1 MGMSIN
7 TNIGSLNAQ
16 SNLNSVSK
24 SLGSTMER
32 VSSGL
37 RINSAK
43 DDAAGLSIASRIGA
57 QVSGMGQA
65 ARNVGSAMLLAKT
78 AESDLGLMR
87 EGLVRMRTLAVQ
99 AADGSYSAAERVKM
113 NNEFV
118 EIRKNIESIS
128 NTSNFNGKKLLDGSM
143 QNQQFQVG
151 ANANETIAMSVG
163 SVSTNKLGSSA
174 AAAISTA
181 QGPIIGTA
189 AVPLVALKEGA
200 FSLNGIMIGPSL
212 AAADTASTVTAFASS
227 IAKAAA
233 VNLKSD
239 QTGVTATINA
249 TEVAGASMTAGVAAG
264 TATINGV
271 SIVINTTADA
281 ASTRAA
287 VVSAINAQEGLTGV
301 TAVDSGTDKGGVS
314 LVAKDGR
321 NITLNLGTVT
331 AAQTGLQAAAPG
343 TAQTYAGSITL
354 NSDKAIVI
362 TSNQNGALGQGGIKD
377 AGLTVGTFQAQT
389 AYAST
394 TAYSPVVSGAT
405 AFTAGDFTINGSTIG
420 ASLASSDTKS
430 YSYTTVGA
438 IASKSASG
446 IAKAAAINELTAQT
460 GVTAT
465 ANATTVEGNVGAM
478 TFAAATSGTLQINGV
493 STAVI
498 SVGTVS
504 AAANRKTVVDA
515 INAISGQTGVTA
527 IDSNDDTKGVS
538 LVAAD
543 GRNITAIQTSGGG
556 LASATTGLG
565 FTMTAAAAAGAG
577 TSTELDARTFTSTLT
592 LSSASAFTI
601 AKGSTDAGTAPLGLK
616 SGEYGAGRN
625 GGALS
630 LANLLT
636 AEGAT
641 AAMTSLD
648 NSLNTVEALRADMG
662 TMQNRF
668 QSSADSLANSISN
681 QTGAQDQII
690 QSDFIADTAK
700 LTSQEFLA
708 SVSGSTLAKAN
719 ALQATMLQ
727 ALIPR

>member
-7 TNIGSLNAQ
+7 NNAASTNAQ
-16 SNLNSVSK
+16 VNLNSVSR

-43 DDAAGLSIASRIGA
+43 DDAAGMSIASKIGA

-99 AADGSYSAAERVKM
+99 SADGSYSLAERTKM

-118 EIRKNIESIS
+118 ELRKNIESIA

-143 QNQQFQVG
+143 TDQKFQVG
-151 ANANETIAMSVG
+151 ANANETISMSVG
-163 SVSTNKLGSSA
+163 SVSTAKLGSSA

-181 QGPIIGTA
+181 QGPVVGA
-189 AVPLVALKEGA
+189 AAGAGLAGLKEGA
-200 FSLNGIMIGPSL
+200 FALNGVLIGPSL
-212 AAADTASTVTAFASS
+212 AAADTASTVKAEASS

-233 VNLKSD
+233 VNAKSAES
-239 QTGVTATINA
+239 GVTATVNA
-249 TEVAGASMTAGVAAG
+249 TQVAGTSMTAGVAAG

-271 SIVINTTADA
+271 AITINTTADA

-287 VVSAINAQEGLTGV
+287 VIAAINAKEGLTGV

-321 NITLNLGTVT
+321 NISLTLGTVT
-331 AAQTGLQAAAPG
+331 GANTGLAEVSAGVQAVY
-343 TAQTYAGSITL
+343 TGSITL
-354 NSDKAIVI
+354 NSDKAITV
-362 TSNQNGALGQGGIKD
+362 TSNQNGALGTGGIKD
-377 AGLTVGTFQAQT
+377 AGLEAGTFQSQT

-394 TAYSPVVSGAT
+394 TAYAPAATGAT
-405 AFTAGDFTINGSTIG
+405 AFTAGDFTINGTTIG

-430 YSYTTVGA
+430 YSYATSATTS

-446 IAKAAAINELTAQT
+446 IAKAAAINALTEQT

-465 ANATTVEGNVGAM
+465 VNATTVAG
-478 TFAAATSGTLQINGV
+478 ATSTMSATATTGSLLINGV
-493 STAVI
+493 STAAI
-498 SVGTVS
+498 TTGTVS
-504 AAANRKTVVDA
+504 TSANRQAVVDA

-527 IDSNDDTKGVS
+527 VDSNDDTKGIS

-543 GRNITAIQTSGGG
+543 GRNITAAQANSGTMTA
-556 LASATTGLG
+556 ASSGLG
-565 FTMTAAAAAGAG
+565 FTIAAASAVPTAG
-577 TSTELDARTFTSTLT
+577 ELDARTYTSTLT
-592 LSSASAFTI
+592 LSSASAFTV
-601 AKGSTDAGTAPLGLK
+601 AKGSTTTGTDSLGLK

-630 LANLLT
+630 MANLLT
-636 AEGAT
+636 AEGAR

-648 NSLNTVEALRADMG
+648 NSLNTVDALKADMG

-668 QSSADSLANSISN
+668 QSSADSLSNSIQN
-681 QTGAQDQII
+681 QTGVKDQIE

-700 LTSQEFLA
+700 LTMEEFRA
-708 SVSGSTLAKAN
+708 QVAGSTQAKAN